1 MLSVTKYCLFTCLL
15 VGNMFAQELP
25 PIDVFYPDEYGGENQ
40 NWSVSQSA
48 DKYIYVANDKGLLEF
63 NGAKWQ
69 LYPSP
74 NNTIMRSV
82 RVIND
87 KIYTGCYMEF
97 GFWESDNFGQL
108 KYNSISQKLTK
119 PLIEDEQFWNILD
132 FDGWVLFQ
140 SLNRI
145 YIYNVK
151 EDNFKI
157 IESESR
163 ITNMF
168 NVDETIYFQK
178 LNDGIYKIERG
189 AEEKVFQ
196 SNIINDKILIN
207 IFKKENYLLLQTQEH
222 GFFVWK
228 SDKLSKWN
236 IPAAKTLKDLSV
248 YSSIQLSDGGFVLGT
263 ISQGIINL
271 SENGRIKYS
280 ISKRKGLSNNTVLSL
295 FEDLDN
301 NIWLGLDNGINCI
314 NMNFNHI
321 RTIL

>member
-1 MLSVTKYCLFTCLL
+1 MLSVTKYCLFACLL

-168 NVDETIYFQK
+168 NVDEMKHKFST
-178 LNDGIYKIERG
+178 
-189 AEEKVFQ
+189 
-196 SNIINDKILIN
+196 S
-207 IFKKENYLLLQTQEH
+207 TT
-222 GFFVWK
+222 
-228 SDKLSKWN
+228 S
-236 IPAAKTLKDLSV
+236 
-248 YSSIQLSDGGFVLGT
+248 
-263 ISQGIINL
+263 
-271 SENGRIKYS
+271 
-280 ISKRKGLSNNTVLSL
+280 
-295 FEDLDN
+295 
-301 NIWLGLDNGINCI
+301 
-314 NMNFNHI
+314 
-321 RTIL
+321 